1 MSLKAFH
8 EKLFGSCNILFFN
21 KLNVRKS
28 KGKKG
33 SIWKG
38 LQERLMFSALY
49 LPLHLTPSA
58 SEYPGLQVHVNDP
71 ILLMQVALASSQ
83 LCSSVSHSSIS
94 AIKYS
99 VALNE
104 LN

>member
-1 MSLKAFH
+1 MGLATYY
-8 EKLFGSCNILFFN
+8 LLN
-21 KLNVRKS
+21 KFNVRKS
-28 KGKKG
+28 EKKR
-33 SIWKG
+33 SIWKV
-38 LQERLMFSALY
+38 LQERPMFSALY

-58 SEYPGLQVHVNDP
+58 SEYPGLQVHVKDP

-99 VALNE
+99 VALND